1 MLKTKTLIAFC
12 FVVAIFI
19 TLNASANTQN
29 QNFKGEVLG
38 AIAPG
43 NAHTIASLPSSDNND
58 NFTSS
63 QNIPT
68 DELESAINVKDGELV
83 GDDSFA
89 ARLSSNETYLNFKTN
104 RETII
109 G

>member
-38 AIAPG
+38 ATAPG
-43 NAHTIASLPSSDNND
+43 NAHTIASLPSSDN
-58 NFTSS
+58 
-63 QNIPT
+63 
-68 DELESAINVKDGELV
+68 
-83 GDDSFA
+83 
-89 ARLSSNETYLNFKTN
+89 
-104 RETII
+104 TII
-109 G
+109 LPPAKTSQPMNSNRQSMSRMAN